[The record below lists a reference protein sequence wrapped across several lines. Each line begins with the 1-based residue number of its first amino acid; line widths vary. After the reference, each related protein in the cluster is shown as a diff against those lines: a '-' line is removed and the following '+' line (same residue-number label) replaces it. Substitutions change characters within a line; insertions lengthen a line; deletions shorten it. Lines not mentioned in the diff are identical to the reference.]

1 MDEEAEDVLLVPH
14 IRQYRPRA
22 EKTGFSAKAL
32 EKEVQ
37 RQEYLARVQR
47 EKKKTLQFINGNRL
61 KISEI
66 QEKVS
71 SEFRMALLRWI
82 TAANMNENKKS
93 YTEFGQTFFLQG
105 GEEETVLKCED
116 GNLIMPDYELTFEG
130 AIE

>member
-1 MDEEAEDVLLVPH
+1 MQAARSRGNRRRDRRE
-14 IRQYRPRA
+14 
-22 EKTGFSAKAL
+22 
-32 EKEVQ
+32 EVQ

-66 QEKVS
+66 KEEVS

-105 GEEETVLKCED
+105 GEKETVLRCED